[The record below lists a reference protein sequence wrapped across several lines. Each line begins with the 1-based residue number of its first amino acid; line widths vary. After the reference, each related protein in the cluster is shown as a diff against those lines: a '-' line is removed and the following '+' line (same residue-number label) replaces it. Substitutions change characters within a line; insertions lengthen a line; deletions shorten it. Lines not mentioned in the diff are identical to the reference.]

1 MLPYMDTDGED
12 HVRGLTS
19 ARCTFTAHLRRAEI
33 TGVKLP
39 WQQAC
44 IIVTSPSVSPLAP
57 QTNDC
62 SERHAPADVTGIHGN
77 RSSAVTLQRR
87 GSDRRGE
94 EEKTGER
101 EIQRESVM
109 LL

>member
-44 IIVTSPSVSPLAP
+44 IIVTSPSVSPSHRKQMTAVSATLRLMSQVSMA
-57 QTNDC
+57 
-62 SERHAPADVTGIHGN
+62 TG
-77 RSSAVTLQRR
+77 AQL
-87 GSDRRGE
+87 
-94 EEKTGER
+94 
-101 EIQRESVM
+101 
-109 LL
+109 